1 MKNLLLCFAALLVS
15 LSINAQVSSE
25 GWVSLLKVNYEG
37 TAPNYMPTGDNPL
50 IVETTPEGLALTNPS
65 PWDHRIWKSMMVLTD
80 DCLSFQKKHNYVV
93 RLTVK
98 IPHKSTNK
106 DKGAYK
112 VQIGSWENYIENE
125 VLVRGGDDFQVID
138 VDFPEFAKNVG
149 GDGHVVIKT
158 QWVNGT
164 TLLKEVEVFENT
176 LGDSKPESPLIFEK
190 DWSGVPYIVYDA
202 PEGIW
207 VSTEEGLAISNPQKQ
222 EVCYHPQTCIAG
234 GFLLEQNHDY
244 VVRLT
249 LKVPS
254 DGIYQIIMGTINT
267 NFVCQIPV
275 PASDDFQVID
285 VLFTAFAGE
294 SDVVDGLEECSVFLQ
309 TGWVVGTT
317 VVKSIEI
324 YEIYESKTK
333 ETAITTAH
341 VAQKSEKT
349 IYNLA
354 GQKVNTSYKGLVI
367 KNGKKYNN

>member
-1 MKNLLLCFAALLVS
+1 M
-15 LSINAQVSSE
+15 
-25 GWVSLLKVNYEG
+25 
-37 TAPNYMPTGDNPL
+37 
-50 IVETTPEGLALTNPS
+50 
-65 PWDHRIWKSMMVLTD
+65 
-80 DCLSFQKKHNYVV
+80 
-93 RLTVK
+93 
-98 IPHKSTNK
+98 
-106 DKGAYK
+106 
-112 VQIGSWENYIENE
+112 
-125 VLVRGGDDFQVID
+125 
-138 VDFPEFAKNVG
+138 
-149 GDGHVVIKT
+149 
-158 QWVNGT
+158 
-164 TLLKEVEVFENT
+164 EVFENT

-333 ETAITTAH
+333 ETAITTVHA
-341 VAQKSEKT
+341 AQKSEKT